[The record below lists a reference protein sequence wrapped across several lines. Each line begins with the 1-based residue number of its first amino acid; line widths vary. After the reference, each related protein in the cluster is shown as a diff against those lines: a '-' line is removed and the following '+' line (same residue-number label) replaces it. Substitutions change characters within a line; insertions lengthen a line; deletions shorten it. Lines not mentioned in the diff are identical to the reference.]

1 MLQRPLASHTRRAQ
15 VDNLFRFLDRIK
27 NGDKLSWLFRR
38 LQLQP
43 PVLVFYGKFRSCC
56 NIDKC
61 KLGVYLEYVVVVG
74 GFMDTIKSICKGLL
88 SLSFVPASRTVE
100 VKSPSERLASSFNGV
115 SDAFKKTGDSI
126 RNATK

>member
-1 MLQRPLASHTRRAQ
+1 MVVFILFDVLQAVA
-15 VDNLFRFLDRIK
+15 VAAACF
-27 NGDKLSWLFRR
+27 
-38 LQLQP
+38 
-43 PVLVFYGKFRSCC
+43 VFYGRFRSHY

-74 GFMDTIKSICKGLL
+74 GFMDTIKSICKGML

-100 VKSPSERLASSFNGV
+100 VKSPSERLASSFSGV

>member
-1 MLQRPLASHTRRAQ
+1 M
-15 VDNLFRFLDRIK
+15 
-27 NGDKLSWLFRR
+27 
-38 LQLQP
+38 QP

-88 SLSFVPASRTVE
+88 SLSFVSASRTVE
-100 VKSPSERLASSFNGV
+100 VKSPEERLAASFNGV